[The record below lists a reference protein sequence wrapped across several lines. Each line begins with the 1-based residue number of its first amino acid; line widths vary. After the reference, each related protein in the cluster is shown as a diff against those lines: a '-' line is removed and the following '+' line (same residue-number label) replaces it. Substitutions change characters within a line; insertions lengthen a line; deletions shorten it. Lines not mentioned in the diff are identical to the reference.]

1 MPNWRSS
8 KAVVQLGGA
17 ALLRE
22 KILAEAAQQLVIIV
36 DSAKLVKTLGTR
48 FPIPVEVLPDAL
60 ALAMDR
66 IQQLGGSPM
75 LRQAER
81 KAGPVI
87 TDNGN
92 FILDVTVP
100 KISNPA
106 TLDNDLK
113 SIPGVIESGL
123 FPN

>member
-1 MPNWRSS
+1 
-8 KAVVQLGGA
+8 
-17 ALLRE
+17 
-22 KILAEAAQQLVIIV
+22 
-36 DSAKLVKTLGTR
+36 
-48 FPIPVEVLPDAL
+48 
-60 ALAMDR
+60 
-66 IQQLGGSPM
+66 M

-106 TLDNDLK
+106 KLDNDLT
-113 SIPGVIESGL
+113 SIPGIIESGL
-123 FPN
+123 FPHQADVVYVGQDKGVKHLQR